1 MHTVLTN
8 VTATLP
14 CIIQLLL
21 LINILKINMP
31 FCECV
36 SPLLNKLY

>member
-21 LINILKINMP
+21 LINILKINICL
-31 FCECV
+31 FV
-36 SPLLNKLY
+36 SVLALF